1 MTSPPLRL
9 QPSLLRAETLHR
21 RVKDPHAHAFR
32 TRVDYLL
39 LPMSGT
45 QTYRLP
51 WLLGWN
57 QPARPFA
64 FKDRDHGERENAS
77 GSAAAWARAQAAA
90 FGLDFAQSAEL
101 WLVTQVRIFGFVFN
115 PVCFW
120 FFIEQGQL
128 RAVIAEVSNTFG
140 EQHAYLCFH
149 DDQRVLEPQDVIE
162 ARKLFYVSPF
172 QTVDGSYRFR
182 FKLDAQRIRI
192 QIQLKREAAPGFY
205 ADLVG
210 DLVALTNRNLLGVVF
225 RRPLGSWRVLALI
238 HWHAFRLWRKRAPYV
253 PRPRKPDHPVSR

>member
-1 MTSPPLRL
+1 MTSPPLQL
-9 QPSLLRAETLHR
+9 QPGLLRAETLHR
-21 RVKDPHAHAFR
+21 RVKDPHTHAFR

-39 LPMSGT
+39 LPVSGT

-64 FKDRDHGERENAS
+64 FKDRDHGEREKAS

-115 PVCFW
+115 PYASGFV
-120 FFIEQGQL
+120 EQGQL

-162 ARKLFYVSPF
+162 ARKLFMSRPF
-172 QTVDGSYRFR
+172 
-182 FKLDAQRIRI
+182 
-192 QIQLKREAAPGFY
+192 KRWTAATAFLQARCAAHSHPDPAEARSRA
-205 ADLVG
+205 
-210 DLVALTNRNLLGVVF
+210 GVLCRSG
-225 RRPLGSWRVLALI
+225 RRSG
-238 HWHAFRLWRKRAPYV
+238 RANQ
-253 PRPRKPDHPVSR
+253 S